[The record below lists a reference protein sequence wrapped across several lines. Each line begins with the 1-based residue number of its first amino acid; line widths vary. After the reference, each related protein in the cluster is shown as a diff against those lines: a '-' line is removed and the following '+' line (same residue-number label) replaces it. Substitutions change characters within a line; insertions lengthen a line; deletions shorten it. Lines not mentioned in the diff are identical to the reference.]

1 MDDEHGGRPTEPD
14 VHDAGRPTL
23 DAGEDLHA
31 YGAGESEE
39 ALDDDGEPLAEPPP
53 ERPGAGKTR
62 SLAWFV
68 VGALLV
74 ASMIGPLVFYFLVW
88 RYQATALHH
97 VPAGTTMAARFDGRE
112 LYLYEPFRKN
122 VLSVFEDAEG
132 TKSRAAR
139 LEKKTGIN
147 LMTDVRE
154 VVFATVDGKSWVALV
169 GGRFHTPR
177 LHRSDFVEG
186 LASFLGE
193 EGVESFTLEG
203 AVLKGPGGMRI
214 AQAEDST
221 LVIAS
226 DDAMLAAT
234 LEPSKHYL
242 ELGLASS
249 GALSLVVD
257 GPALATVG
265 RSLPPL
271 NGAEPISKTARVTG
285 FLDFR
290 RKGPELV
297 LDVVPKSGTTP
308 EALAS
313 ELETALGAM
322 RLVAFMLPDV
332 GGSKEALGSAQV
344 KPRTAS
350 VLVQAKWPEE
360 KLAEATVALG
370 AALRAVL
377 GGG

>member
-14 VHDAGRPTL
+14 VHDPGRPTL

-31 YGAGESEE
+31 HGAGEDE
-39 ALDDDGEPLAEPPP
+39 ALDDDDSTQEPQPEPPSP
-53 ERPGAGKTR
+53 SKTR

-74 ASMIGPLVFYFLVW
+74 ASMVGPLVFYFLVW
-88 RYQATALHH
+88 RYQSTALHH

-147 LMTDVRE
+147 LLTDVRE
-154 VVFATVDGKSWVALV
+154 LVLATVDGKSWVALV

-186 LASFLGE
+186 LASFLAE
-193 EGVESFTLEG
+193 EGVDGFALEG
-203 AVLKGPGGMRI
+203 SVLKGPGGVRI

-221 LVIAS
+221 LVVAS
-226 DDAMLAAT
+226 DDAMLGAT

-257 GPALATVG
+257 GPALAAVARTLP
-265 RSLPPL
+265 SLD
-271 NGAEPISKTARVTG
+271 GAEPIAKTARVTG

-308 EALAS
+308 EALAG

-370 AALRAVL
+370 GALRAVL